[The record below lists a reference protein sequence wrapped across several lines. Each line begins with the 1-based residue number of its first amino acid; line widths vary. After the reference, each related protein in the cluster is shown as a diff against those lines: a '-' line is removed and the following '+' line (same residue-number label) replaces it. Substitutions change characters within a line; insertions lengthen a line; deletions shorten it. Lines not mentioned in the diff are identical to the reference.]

1 MMQKKSGQLIEM
13 KKKRSR
19 SVVVAIVAVVCLI
32 VVAALVRSDSFQR
45 TQYPPAYKFSLI
57 DLDGQEF
64 GLADYKGKVVILN
77 FMSLCD
83 LCREQ
88 AGELNSVYDTY
99 SGRVEIVS
107 ISMYAGEG
115 SREQLLA
122 FANSSN
128 AEWKFAVDDIGVAVE
143 YQVQRIPM
151 TVIVDQDGFIR
162 FTHVGLT
169 STATITSEVETLL
182 NEA

>member
-1 MMQKKSGQLIEM
+1 MNKKHL
-13 KKKRSR
+13 R
-19 SVVVAIVAVVCLI
+19 SVVVAVAAVVCLI
-32 VVAALVRSDSFQR
+32 IIAVLVRGNSFQH
-45 TQYPPAYKFSLI
+45 TQYPQAYRFSLI